1 MQESPV
7 FGVGTAAD
15 QESGTAAERD
25 PESTSADAPFDF
37 PDMRICGTARAWIR
51 MHRDDSPPSPDEQSA
66 DGQSPDGQ
74 PAGPESTEPTD
85 AP

>member
-7 FGVGTAAD
+7 FGVGTAAA

-25 PESTSADAPFDF
+25 PESTSTETPVDF

-51 MHRDDSPPSPDEQSA
+51 MHREDGPRSA
-66 DGQSPDGQ
+66 DGPSADGQ